1 VSVAEKFTVRVPLT
15 TFPDVS
21 TPDPEAVPMYQK
33 YSAAFVDA
41 VHDSVP
47 PVADNEAN
55 VTAEIVLG
63 VTAVNPCWAGKY
75 V

>member
-1 VSVAEKFTVRVPLT
+1 VRLAEKFTVRVPAR

-33 YSAAFVDA
+33 YSLAFVDA
-41 VHDSVP
+41 VHVSVP
-47 PVADNEAN
+47 PVADNELS
-55 VTAEIVLG
+55 VTDEIVLG

-75 V
+75 L

>member
-1 VSVAEKFTVRVPLT
+1 VRLAEKFTVRVPAT
-15 TFPDVS
+15 TFPDARIV
-21 TPDPEAVPMYQK
+21 PDPEAVPMYQK

-47 PVADNEAN
+47 PVADNELS

-63 VTAVNPCWAGKY
+63 VTAVNPCWAGK
-75 V
+75 

>member
-1 VSVAEKFTVRVPLT
+1 VRLAVKFTVRVPLT

-21 TPDPEAVPMYQK
+21 TPDPDAVPTYQK

-41 VHDSVP
+41 VHVSVP
-47 PVADNEAN
+47 PVADNELS

-63 VTAVNPCWAGKY
+63 VMDVKPCSAGT
-75 V
+75 